1 MGKPHKGNRLHM
13 AGQRATE
20 GAGGKDGSTG
30 ARLGG
35 GPGSKVSKRKAY
47 DGLKVLNRGSATQA
61 YKNQGKAKLWSD
73 KKHAD
78 KKKAALQRLWAEM
91 PAREKQPIAGV
102 FDQDTGHSAAAHART
117 PRQHPAQG
125 LSAKASVPPVC
136 EETGSGS
143 GDDGSSSDCSI
154 SDEDVGEG
162 EIVFKDLALQRA
174 WDPASLARPGHHH
187 APAQPEAR
195 EGGAAAKRR
204 SAEKTDKAAK
214 KSRLG
219 GPAAA
224 GSFMPVPD
232 WDAQENQAEPG
243 DVQAGARTS
252 KNGRLESV
260 SLPAKIS
267 FGALS
272 ACARSV
278 LCVDVV
284 CLGRVA
290 PASPARCAR
299 VCAGSAQAS
308 RGLAWSEPAL
318 LACRSV
324 AVMPCGLQR
333 AVCPAFASCGF
344 RFRVSYR
351 GQHAP
356 HWQVTNSDPRHCRR
370 WPKRRRTR
378 NSCSL
383 SSAKLPW
390 RPGDFW
396 HVHGMGSWGPVPHIL
411 LVGAAARGD
420 AEQPGRAGCLC

>member
-13 AGQRATE
+13 AGQRQRATE

-35 GPGSKVSKRKAY
+35 GPGGKVSKRKAY

-125 LSAKASVPPVC
+125 LSAKTSVPPVC

-174 WDPASLARPGHHH
+174 WDPASLAKPGHHH

-243 DVQAGARTS
+243 DVQAGARTG

-299 VCAGSAQAS
+299 VRAGSAQAS
-308 RGLAWSEPAL
+308 RG
-318 LACRSV
+318 
-324 AVMPCGLQR
+324 
-333 AVCPAFASCGF
+333 
-344 RFRVSYR
+344 RVSYR
-351 GQHAP
+351 GHRAP

-390 RPGDFW
+390 RPGDFLACAW
-396 HVHGMGSWGPVPHIL
+396 DGI
-411 LVGAAARGD
+411 VGACAAYPPRWRGC
-420 AEQPGRAGCLC
+420 PW